1 MANNEKLGAKK
12 TENAQETESFGTRFI
27 NFFVKYQNVI
37 YGIIIAILVII
48 AAIIALNKFYFTPKN
63 HKASAAMLA
72 PINYY
77 MAGDSASLN
86 LALEGDDENDGF
98 LTIISDYV
106 LQTSLDVNTIGI
118 IVLGNSI
125 VVIVITC
132 KFLITNRRQCTK
144 QVRQIHA
151 KRKSLAKLEGITPV

>member
-12 TENAQETESFGTRFI
+12 TENTQETESFGTRFI

-77 MAGDSASLN
+77 MAGDSASLK
-86 LALEGDDENDGF
+86 LALDGDDENDSHSQRG
-98 LTIISDYV
+98 
-106 LQTSLDVNTIGI
+106 
-118 IVLGNSI
+118 
-125 VVIVITC
+125 
-132 KFLITNRRQCTK
+132 
-144 QVRQIHA
+144 
-151 KRKSLAKLEGITPV
+151 